1 MESTGAGLYCSVP
14 GRHKP
19 NGPHY
24 YPALLKP
31 VNYNMPGCDHEDIL
45 HYKYMSTSPTWYLQ
59 NLRHL
64 ISSPNETQYKKQRLQ
79 TGITKPTIFL
89 GIASNCIFSIPRCF
103 GSDVMHLGTFNLADL
118 FLSLCGRGHL
128 ITTTRR
134 ILSRLGLGLY
144 CWVSMG
150 AAWRCCCRCHS
161 LLTRLF

>member
-1 MESTGAGLYCSVP
+1 MDLVMAYLNGLVGHHGKYGCRLYCSVP

-31 VNYNMPGCDHEDIL
+31 VNYNMPGCDHEDIS

-64 ISSPNETQYKKQRLQ
+64 ISSPNETQYKKRRLQ

-118 FLSLCGRGHL
+118 FLSLWRGQFDNDDKTDPISTWPWAVL
-128 ITTTRR
+128 
-134 ILSRLGLGLY
+134 LG
-144 CWVSMG
+144 
-150 AAWRCCCRCHS
+150 
-161 LLTRLF
+161 